1 MWASGVHAG
10 PVRVGAAPGEHVEKI
25 MKIFQL
31 LVLISQWPALP
42 ALFTVE
48 MLKPLYTV
56 EFKDTVRI
64 ECRFSINDNF
74 QQDHLSVFWHQLLP
88 NNTDLEVFRMFRGTE
103 SLKSQHSR
111 YKGRASLMTEPLKDG
126 LAMLQISDVQIEDS
140 GRYRCLIDLNGDP
153 DYKETT
159 LSVKASYNNSA
170 AKFFVQRRPEN
181 KSEVELI
188 CQSQGYPPV
197 KVLWRD
203 SKGRNLTS
211 HAMSNGSFGTNHLF
225 QVSSRL
231 NVPASTL
238 ETFSCTFWNESLK
251 NPFTAFLTIPDVIQ
265 TSGAM
270 ETSHLP
276 PLAALFSVLIVTVVT
291 MVVVGVILWKKK
303 HPCQAH
309 IRKSHRRMS
318 ELHIPINSVQDPIQ
332 NTEDLQELLKERYMN
347 HGPEECMTWSEEV
360 PLFGQL
366 ASSGQPQRLQEV
378 LQETDRLHILEEAF
392 QEDQSSLCRALAR
405 TWADSNASDPYGV
418 KKYSLILLLQLTDS
432 VWDFFGELVKQLIHR
447 DKISTEELQMMLMGA
462 GSILLILDHKGVNST
477 VSEESLRTILHK
489 YQNLEILLTKHPEG
503 QQIS

>member
-1 MWASGVHAG
+1 
-10 PVRVGAAPGEHVEKI
+10 
-25 MKIFQL
+25 
-31 LVLISQWPALP
+31 
-42 ALFTVE
+42 

-251 NPFTAFLTIPDVIQ
+251 NPFTAFLTIPD
-265 TSGAM
+265 
-270 ETSHLP
+270 
-276 PLAALFSVLIVTVVT
+276 
-291 MVVVGVILWKKK
+291 
-303 HPCQAH
+303 
-309 IRKSHRRMS
+309 
-318 ELHIPINSVQDPIQ
+318 PIQ

-366 ASSGQPQRLQEV
+366 ASSSGQPQRLQEV